1 MVRGKPTSLA
11 YATSKSPVG
20 PFEYKGIIVDNDGC
34 EPEIWNNHGSIEEV
48 NGQWYV
54 FYHRSSQNRQQKR
67 RLCIEPIFF
76 NVDGTIQEVPM
87 TSQGTGR
94 PYGINETIAAY
105 RAGGLSG
112 GVYIAPL
119 KNGIEGLTGIMDS
132 DEAIFRYV
140 EWEKPVNKISV
151 SGTGSGEIN
160 IYLDNNKEPSGSI
173 ILENG
178 YIISSTFKGI
188 PGKHEIKQNL
198 ITLTN

>member
-34 EPEIWNNHGSIEEV
+34 DPESA
-48 NGQWYV
+48 
-54 FYHRSSQNRQQKR
+54 
-67 RLCIEPIFF
+67 IFF
-76 NVDGTIQEVPM
+76 NVDGTIQEAPM

-105 RAGGLSG
+105 RAGRLSG

-188 PGKHEIKQNL
+188 PGKHEIKLKFNNINKLEVYSL
-198 ITLTN
+198 IFQLVNN